1 MQTPGR
7 LPQNNNGGDECTG
20 NREAETNDM
29 QSSDGNLDGG
39 QEDGLEDTT
48 ENMEE
53 DRAAARD
60 AVSRKGLR
68 ATTWAAICAHNKG
81 RADAEEAA
89 TATAAA
95 ARHATRETSRAAA
108 RREMAT
114 EARTVGDAAGQKR
127 RTEESATAADEGGCL
142 MGHAMRWRTA
152 PTDEGWCCDGCGE
165 GLVPGCAI

>member
-95 ARHATRETSRAAA
+95 ARHAARETSRTAAG
-108 RREMAT
+108 REMAT